1 MPPTRATRLLP
12 ATLVRAIV
20 SLPLMLLATAL
31 WAAAHAEHPT
41 ATDLA
46 IQAML
51 VLFMG
56 ALFVNVV
63 ISVVAILRERHVVDP
78 PEAGA
83 SPLVS
88 ELEQRPARAATVG
101 TTTPAVEPPTDRA
114 PPRRVLSER

>member
-1 MPPTRATRLLP
+1 MPRTTRLLP

-31 WAAAHAEHPT
+31 RAAHAEHPT

-51 VLFMG
+51 VLFMA
-56 ALFVNVV
+56 ALLVNVV
-63 ISVVAILRERHVVDP
+63 LSVVAFLRERHLDP

-83 SPLVS
+83 SPFVS
-88 ELEQRPARAATVG
+88 ELKQHPARAAPPGKTP
-101 TTTPAVEPPTDRA
+101 PAVASPTDRT
-114 PPRRVLSER
+114 PPRQVLSER